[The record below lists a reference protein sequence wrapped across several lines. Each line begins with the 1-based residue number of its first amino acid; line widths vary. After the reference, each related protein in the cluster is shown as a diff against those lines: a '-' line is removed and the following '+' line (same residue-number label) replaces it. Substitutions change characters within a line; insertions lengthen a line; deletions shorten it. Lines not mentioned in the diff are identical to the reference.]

1 MKEQASHRE
10 KQFFS
15 LRQQVFRQEK
25 QVFSQE
31 QRWFRQKKRA
41 FLSERQGKGGVL
53 YGPRHAVCLETQHF
67 PDAIHHPEF
76 PSPVLQAGEVYRQ
89 RTVYRFSRC

>member
-1 MKEQASHRE
+1 MYCPRTGIRMELE
-10 KQFFS
+10 TS
-15 LRQQVFRQEK
+15 LEGLQLYT
-25 QVFSQE
+25 
-31 QRWFRQKKRA
+31 A
-41 FLSERQGKGGVL
+41 GFLSERQGKGGVL